1 MPLKEVF
8 LSLTLPEKKWV
19 THHTGPRGEAPN
31 FVRQKERKKA
41 WLTVFIVFPS
51 IKVRL
56 EKHFRI
62 D

>member
-1 MPLKEVF
+1 M
-8 LSLTLPEKKWV
+8 PEKKWV

-41 WLTVFIVFPS
+41 WLRVFIVFPS